1 MTLKE
6 KVFQNHMEIE
16 LRNGLKCIVV
26 ANELYDIYDGDFI
39 GDSSDFYEDLTYLTS
54 LDKDSD
60 IIKVFNPITNEI
72 VFKRKEELNQITQKQ
87 KQEYTQEM
95 IDTLGKETT
104 LVIAMEEL
112 AELQQQVSKLYRGKG
127 NIENLVEEI
136 ADVYICI
143 DLIMKASGATD
154 EQLENWINKK
164 MERNHLR
171 IVNKEFK

>member
-1 MTLKE
+1 MN
-6 KVFQNHMEIE
+6 KVEVYNIDGKYCVPIE
-16 LRNGLKCIVV
+16 CLPV
-26 ANELYDIYDGDFI
+26 EQY
-39 GDSSDFYEDLTYLTS
+39 SS
-54 LDKDSD
+54 KQ
-60 IIKVFNPITNEI
+60 INITP
-72 VFKRKEELNQITQKQ
+72 KQ

-127 NIENLVEEI
+127 NLENLTEEI
-136 ADVYICI
+136 ADVCICI
-143 DLIMKASGATD
+143 DLIMKVSGITE
-154 EQLENWINKK
+154 EQLESWINKK